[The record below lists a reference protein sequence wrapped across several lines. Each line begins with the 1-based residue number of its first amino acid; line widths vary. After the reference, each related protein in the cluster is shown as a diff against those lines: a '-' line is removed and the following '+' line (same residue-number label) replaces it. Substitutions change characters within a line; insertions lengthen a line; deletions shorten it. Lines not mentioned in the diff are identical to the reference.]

1 MVKLIIWDEA
11 PMAHKYCFK
20 ALDRTLKDIM
30 KCDLVFGGKVIVFG
44 GDFRQILLVVPQGSI
59 SDIVHATIN
68 SSYLWDHCQIMT
80 LTKNMRLFQDG
91 LQRSTAEEIEQ
102 ISSWI
107 IRIDDGTLSEPNDGL
122 VDIEIPSDLLKP

>member
-1 MVKLIIWDEA
+1 
-11 PMAHKYCFK
+11 
-20 ALDRTLKDIM
+20 
-30 KCDLVFGGKVIVFG
+30 
-44 GDFRQILLVVPQGSI
+44 
-59 SDIVHATIN
+59 
-68 SSYLWDHCQIMT
+68 MT

-102 ISSWI
+102 FSSWI